1 MPLLC
6 PVSTEIYNL
15 FYHFHREK
23 YSPTF
28 AGRAGGQKFRLDER
42 GVSRYNKLNYEYH
55 ADVAQWQS
63 ISLVMRRLWVRFP
76 PSAPKMDICEKQ
88 MSIFGFRRFISMLGV
103 GKAAPAQFILRGKM
117 NLRRT
122 RAAGQKAGF
131 AKKTVASGN
140 RLF

>member
-1 MPLLC
+1 MAEHL
-6 PVSTEIYNL
+6 TRN
-15 FYHFHREK
+15 EK
-23 YSPTF
+23 VVGSIPT
-28 AGRAGGQKFRLDER
+28 
-42 GVSRYNKLNYEYH
+42 
-55 ADVAQWQS
+55 
-63 ISLVMRRLWVRFP
+63 ISSKNGHLQ
-76 PSAPKMDICEKQ
+76 KQ

>member
-1 MPLLC
+1 MTLGP
-6 PVSTEIYNL
+6 
-15 FYHFHREK
+15 K
-23 YSPTF
+23 
-28 AGRAGGQKFRLDER
+28 QKATA
-42 GVSRYNKLNYEYH
+42 K
-55 ADVAQWQS
+55 AVA
-63 ISLVMRRLWVRFP
+63 F
-76 PSAPKMDICEKQ
+76 C
-88 MSIFGFRRFISMLGV
+88 FGFRRPEGGFTLRYFNAQG